1 MGGKAVADPEKQ
13 DGASAESSER
23 ELATEP
29 QGKKKSESQASD
41 EGPEKGTRYSAAEI
55 HENVLVAAEEELERP
70 FSELAM
76 SGLASG
82 LLIGFS
88 FLATALAESL
98 LPPKLHALGAAI
110 GYPLGFVFVVMARH
124 QLFTENTLEPVIPLL
139 EHRSAKALRK
149 VLRLWAIVLPANL
162 IGALLCGL
170 VVART
175 ELLEP
180 SVRASLFSVAE
191 RSMSGG
197 FLLVFYKGIWA
208 GWLVAL
214 MAWLVAST
222 RESLAQIA
230 LVWLT
235 VAPIGALGFKHS
247 IVGAVEGFF
256 SVFTQ
261 RMSLGGMLGSF
272 EIPSLLGNVLG
283 GVVLVA
289 LVNHGQVGESKK
301 SEAEK
306 ESGG

>member
-1 MGGKAVADPEKQ
+1 VNQANRDENERWPADGSVSGESPKDGEQPSNQEQSGG
-13 DGASAESSER
+13 
-23 ELATEP
+23 
-29 QGKKKSESQASD
+29 
-41 EGPEKGTRYSAAEI
+41 EGPQKGTRYSAAEI
-55 HENVLVAAEEELERP
+55 HENVLEAAEEELGRP
-70 FSELAM
+70 FAELAM

-88 FLATALAESL
+88 FLAAALAESL
-98 LPPKLHALGAAI
+98 LPERLHAVGSAI

-162 IGALLCGL
+162 VGAAIFGF

-175 ELLEP
+175 NLLEP
-180 SVRASLFSVAE
+180 SVHDMLFKVSEKSL
-191 RSMSGG
+191 SGG
-197 FLLVFYKGIWA
+197 FLLVFYRGIWA

-222 RESLAQIA
+222 HETIAQIA
-230 LVWLT
+230 VVWLT
-235 VAPIGALGFKHS
+235 TAPIGAFGFKHA

-256 SVFTQ
+256 AVVTHH
-261 RMSLGGMLGSF
+261 MSLGAMLGSF
-272 EIPSLLGNVLG
+272 EIPALLGNILG

-289 LVNHGQVGESKK
+289 LVNHGQVGESGGSSAKP
-301 SEAEK
+301 
-306 ESGG
+306 ESLD